1 MAQLVE
7 HIFEELDNGVDA
19 LVVVLAG
26 GGIVAKFVDSGKEDG
41 KGNARCCWRE
51 AVLRVS

>member
-7 HIFEELDNGVDA
+7 HIFEELDNGVDG
-19 LVVVLAG
+19 LLLVLAG
-26 GGIVAKFVDSGKEDG
+26 GGIRAKFVDSGKDDG

-51 AVLRVS
+51 AVLCVS